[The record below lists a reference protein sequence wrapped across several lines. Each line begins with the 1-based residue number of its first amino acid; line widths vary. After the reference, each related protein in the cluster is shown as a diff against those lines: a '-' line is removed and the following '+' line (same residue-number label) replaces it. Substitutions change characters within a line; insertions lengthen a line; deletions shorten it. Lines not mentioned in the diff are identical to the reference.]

1 MTSDNQH
8 TLDAIIHASAAIE
21 RIAENRPRW
30 LIQPHDKGQMQFL
43 QSRHM
48 TRVAIPGNGW
58 GKTTA
63 MAMAADMLM
72 QKDDPFNPDMLPK
85 WPVIGLWVCQ
95 KFQQIDILRHQLEEE
110 VWTRP
115 WSWNQSRHFYSW
127 PNGAQLHIVSGDSD
141 WKHIQGVA
149 LDFACFDEH
158 PDRKLWNELQFRR
171 RGKRKT
177 RYMVAATMTQG
188 LTWFVREVIQPWEE
202 YHRQR
207 KLNAEQARDQQQHP
221 AIWVWDAGGIRS
233 NPGMTEEDY
242 AHYESQSHSSS
253 KELEV
258 RLKGGYADFTGE
270 AVFDKESLDRQVE
283 HVADGREGSIEYR
296 ELAEP
301 PRIVLPDGRDATDI
315 ATRRRGGRN
324 RRHWVDFSEGVFTEG
339 GTVTVWEEP
348 DLEETYVAGADF
360 AAGLVGRD
368 YDALL
373 VGRKT
378 DDGGVVQVAE
388 ARGWWGDSQFAD
400 IIYALCVWYYNA
412 FLVGERQFGLPTL
425 RRLYDEYRYP
435 YIYRG
440 RTEAARSRRPSD
452 LLGHHRSGNDP
463 VIPNLRAALVNDR
476 VRIRSAETL
485 GELRQYQYQP
495 KFKGAGIDADMLRS
509 ADLITG
515 APPGLNDDLV
525 LACGYMWHAAREVG
539 RFHMPPADYAPG
551 TYGEIFQNR
560 RVLKG
565 LKPRKAT
572 TWTPV

>member
-1 MTSDNQH
+1 MTTDNKGS
-8 TLDAIIHASAAIE
+8 LNAIVAASSALQ
-21 RIAENRPRW
+21 RIADARPRW
-30 LIQPHDKGQMQFL
+30 LLRPHANGQMQFL

-48 TRVAIPGNGW
+48 KRVAIPGNGW

-72 QKDDPFNPDMLPK
+72 QKDDPFNPDMVPT
-85 WPVIGLWVCQ
+85 WPVVGLWVCQ
-95 KFQQIDILRHQLEEE
+95 KFQQMDILRHQLEEE

-115 WSWNQSRHFYSW
+115 WTWNQSRHFYRW
-127 PNGAQLHIVSGDSD
+127 PNGAEMHMVSGDSD
-141 WKHIQGVA
+141 WRHIQGIA
-149 LDFACFDEH
+149 LDFVCFDEH
-158 PDRKLWNELQFRR
+158 PDRRLWNELMFRR

-207 KLNAEQARDQQQHP
+207 QMGAADARENQLHP
-221 AIWVWDAGGIRS
+221 NIWVWDSGGIRS
-233 NPGMTEEDY
+233 NPGMSEEDIE
-242 AHYESQSHSSS
+242 HYQEQSHAGT

-270 AVFDKESLDRQVE
+270 AVFDKTSLDAQLQYLEEGR
-283 HVADGREGSIEYR
+283 DGAIEIK
-296 ELAEP
+296 EISNP
-301 PRIVLPDGRDATDI
+301 VRIVLPDGRDATDI
-315 ATRRRGGRN
+315 ALRRRGGRN
-324 RRHWVDFSEGVFTEG
+324 RRHWIDFIEGVEVEG
-339 GTVTVWEEP
+339 GRVTIFEEP
-348 DLEETYVAGADF
+348 EVESTYVAGADF

-373 VGRKT
+373 IGRKT
-378 DDGGVVQVAE
+378 PEGQLVQVAE
-388 ARGWWGDSQFAD
+388 AQGWWGDAQFAD

-425 RRLYDEYRYP
+425 RRLFDEYRYAAV
-435 YIYRG
+435 YKG
-440 RTEAARSRRPSD
+440 RSEQSRSRRPSD
-452 LLGHHRSGNDP
+452 NLGHHRSANDTI
-463 VIPNLRAALVNDR
+463 IPNLRSALCRGDII
-476 VRIRSAETL
+476 IRSEDTL
-485 GELRQYQYQP
+485 AELRQYQYQP
-495 KFKGAGIDADMLRS
+495 KFKGPSVDVDMLRS
-509 ADLITG
+509 HEMVTS
-515 APPGLNDDLV
+515 APPGMHDDMV

-539 RFHMPPADYAPG
+539 RFSMPEASYAPG

-565 LKPRKAT
+565 RKELPVT